1 MQEDCIQKKEDKV
14 PNREHKCFK
23 NYTYEG
29 FVNKKKKKKNCS
41 RRREKK
47 KKRQKKK
54 RKKKKR
60 RHHVS
65 ASNISSSLSCRST
78 IIIIT
83 IILGGIRISLGTSTA
98 APWRLGKAVLR

>member
-47 KKRQKKK
+47 KKKAEKE
-54 RKKKKR
+54 KKKKEKET
-60 RHHVS
+60 S
-65 ASNISSSLSCRST
+65 CISIKHIFLSE
-78 IIIIT
+78 
-83 IILGGIRISLGTSTA
+83 L
-98 APWRLGKAVLR
+98 